1 MRKKVI
7 SSVKKEHTMDR
18 HELIEEIC
26 EMENEN
32 PRIYEDWST
41 EELQELY
48 LNLKGLS
55 RLV

>member
-1 MRKKVI
+1 M
-7 SSVKKEHTMDR
+7 KKEYTMDR

-32 PRIYEDWST
+32 HRIYEDWST

>member
-1 MRKKVI
+1 M
-7 SSVKKEHTMDR
+7 KKEHTMDR

-26 EMENEN
+26 EMEKEN